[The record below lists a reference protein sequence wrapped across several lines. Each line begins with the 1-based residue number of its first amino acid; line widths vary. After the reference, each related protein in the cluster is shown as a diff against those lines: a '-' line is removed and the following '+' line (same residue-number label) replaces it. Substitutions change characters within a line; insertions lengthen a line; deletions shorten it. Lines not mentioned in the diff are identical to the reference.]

1 MSQPARFCI
10 RCGAAVPV
18 ADSRFCF
25 SCGAEIVSPGL
36 IAEDSQM
43 PAQEPHEEPPAAP
56 PPSSNLDTEP
66 QGGGI
71 DPIQAVVSG
80 FTRCMELGGRSSR
93 SEFWWFYLFTGSAFL
108 LTLVM
113 AGLIGAVVGAGGA
126 VACISLNILVLWPY
140 IAVGVRRLHDSGRGG
155 WLILIGLVPGFGWIA
170 LLILWA
176 SPSDQGSNR
185 YGPNPNQRTQNPQQ
199 TPDSEHPSA
208 GRPSPDT
215 ETISAALL
223 AMVGETPIAQEPT
236 PAQIPPYVHGDE
248 STQKP
253 FNWPAWI
260 SVGVLVV
267 VLVAASVVMIA
278 LS

>member
-25 SCGAEIVSPGL
+25 SCGAEIVAPGL
-36 IAEDSQM
+36 IAEDSPM

-56 PPSSNLDTEP
+56 PPSSNLGTEP

-93 SEFWWFYLFTGSAFL
+93 SEFWWFYLFTGSVFL

-113 AGLIGAVVGAGGA
+113 AALVGAVVGAVGA

-140 IAVGVRRLHDSGRGG
+140 IAVGVRRLHDSGRDG
-155 WLILIGLVPGFGWIA
+155 WLILINLVPLGWIA
-170 LLILWA
+170 VLIWCA

-185 YGPNPNQRTQNPQQ
+185 YGPNPNQRTHNPKQS
-199 TPDSEHPSA
+199 PDSEP
-208 GRPSPDT
+208 P
-215 ETISAALL
+215 SAALPT
-223 AMVGETPIAQEPT
+223 MDRETPVAQEPT
-236 PAQIPPYVHGDE
+236 PAH
-248 STQKP
+248 
-253 FNWPAWI
+253 
-260 SVGVLVV
+260 
-267 VLVAASVVMIA
+267 
-278 LS
+278 